1 MTKTNVCACG
11 IKFKAHTRKSRR
23 NQLPHTG
30 LKTDRFGNP
39 RPRAGA
45 RPKRKVLYD

>member
-1 MTKTNVCACG
+1 MKSAKCACG
-11 IKFKAHTRKSRR
+11 IRIKIHARKARR

-30 LKTDRFGNP
+30 MKTDRYGNP

-45 RPKRKVLYD
+45 RVKRD